1 MPALPYAALSA
12 AMTFA
17 LVMSITP
24 GPNNTMLLSSGVNF
38 GFRRTLP
45 HMLGITS
52 GCMVMMIAIGLGLG
66 HLFERVPAL
75 YAALEATSIAYLLY
89 LAWKIAASGSLSLKS
104 GEQRPMTFV
113 QAAAFQWINPKA
125 WMMVVTGVTAFRLHE
140 NLLANAVLLAIAFAI
155 VNLPSISVW
164 AAFGIGVRRF
174 LSNPGALR
182 VFNWSMAALLIAS
195 MLPAFGH
202 VLF

>member
-1 MPALPYAALSA
+1 MPASPYAALSA

-45 HMLGITS
+45 HMIGITF

-66 HLFERVPAL
+66 QLFERVPAL
-75 YAALEATSIAYLLY
+75 YTALAAASVAYLLY
-89 LAWKIAASGSLSLKS
+89 LAWKIATSTSLSVRKTD
-104 GEQRPMTFV
+104 QRPMTFL
-113 QAAAFQWINPKA
+113 QAVAFQWVNPKA

-140 NLLANAVLLAIAFAI
+140 NLLMNAVLLAIAFAI

-174 LSNPGALR
+174 LSNPTALR
-182 VFNWSMAALLIAS
+182 VFNWGMAALLVAS
-195 MLPAFGH
+195 MVPTLERA
-202 VLF
+202 LS